1 MSKKLMSVFALVL
14 LAATPATAA
23 PFCTGGDW
31 GSGIR
36 ISGSIRIG
44 KDDSENRD
52 ALNLMRLRRIGVDA
66 TRAEEWN
73 GCIRAFVRQ
82 PGGGE
87 IMQFFDPTTLEQV
100 Y

>member
-1 MSKKLMSVFALVL
+1 MSKKLMSVFALAL
-14 LAATPATAA
+14 LVATPATAA

-36 ISGSIRIG
+36 IQGSIRIG
-44 KDDSENRD
+44 KMDSEDRD
-52 ALNLMRLRRIGVDA
+52 ALNLMRLRRAGIDA

-82 PGGGE
+82 ASGGE

>member
-1 MSKKLMSVFALVL
+1 MSRKLMTVLAFVL
-14 LAATPATAA
+14 LAAAPATAA

-31 GSGIR
+31 GSGIS

-44 KDDSENRD
+44 KNDSENRD
-52 ALNLMRLRRIGVDA
+52 ALNLMRLRRAGIDA

-87 IMQFFDPTTLEQV
+87 IMQFFDPSTLEQV